1 MGKEKIHDNQIGFS
15 PALAHT
21 LFHFLPHN
29 NYFSLT
35 AALKM
40 SQQLLCNRRTGVLMK
55 KKKQLN
61 NKVTPKD
68 IFNAVWPDGFV
79 ANVLYSLV
87 DEEYQN
93 SGIDKKSATSICCV
107 PKMSLGPTFLKQV
120 KVFQPGHPH
129 FLMHWKTPP

>member
-29 NYFSLT
+29 SHFSLT

-40 SQQLLCNRRTGVLMK
+40 SQQLLCNKRTRVLMK

-61 NKVTPKD
+61 NKVKFSPTD
-68 IFNAVWPDGFV
+68 FIDTVV
-79 ANVLYSLV
+79 HIYS
-87 DEEYQN
+87 
-93 SGIDKKSATSICCV
+93 
-107 PKMSLGPTFLKQV
+107 
-120 KVFQPGHPH
+120 
-129 FLMHWKTPP
+129 